1 MCIRPRAA
9 LQCAALMAKRVSIP
23 RRELEFY
30 DLDATRRQLAER
42 IAKTYHVMLR
52 TAIALLHLVDWDEAV
67 AQQCLAAGTSATA
80 IELAFE
86 MLDREYI
93 VH

>member
-1 MCIRPRAA
+1 
-9 LQCAALMAKRVSIP
+9 MAKRVSIP
-23 RRELEFY
+23 RRDLEFY

-52 TAIALLHLVDWDEAV
+52 TAIALLHLVDWDESV
-67 AQQCLAAGTSATA
+67 AQQCLASGTSATT

-86 MLDREYI
+86 LLDREYV